1 MCENLMMTDTQGN
14 INYRQGP
21 SAQLTKKGITK
32 TYIYIYIGIKSFWG
46 NFRKTGN
53 VLLLTGNRK
62 SPCPVT
68 GLFRYLIVIKYN
80 IAEKNR

>member
-32 TYIYIYIGIKSFWG
+32 TYIYIY
-46 NFRKTGN
+46 
-53 VLLLTGNRK
+53 
-62 SPCPVT
+62 
-68 GLFRYLIVIKYN
+68 RY
-80 IAEKNR
+80 

>member
-32 TYIYIYIGIKSFWG
+32 TYIYIYIGIKLSFG

-53 VLLLTGNRK
+53 VLLLTENRK
-62 SPCPVT
+62 FPCPVT

>member
-1 MCENLMMTDTQGN
+1 MCEILMMADTHGN

-21 SAQLTKKGITK
+21 SVQLTKKGITK
-32 TYIYIYIGIKSFWG
+32 TYIYIGIKLFWG

-53 VLLLTGNRK
+53 TSLLTGNRK

-68 GLFRYLIVIKYN
+68 RLFRYLIVIKYN
-80 IAEKNR
+80 IPEKSR